1 MVRNCLNTDNCFT
14 MRFQGNSPQAM
25 SLAKGI
31 QQKMLELQDK
41 CARAV
46 SNTEHSGV
54 RRPAHTIAGKLEQA
68 QRWLTNP
75 AVDDKGL
82 GWYGSVL
89 AIYCNKYYRGSY
101 SV

>member
-1 MVRNCLNTDNCFT
+1 
-14 MRFQGNSPQAM
+14 M

-31 QQKMLELQDK
+31 QQKLLELQDK
-41 CARAV
+41 CGRAV

-82 GWYGSVL
+82 GLLTVIILFS
-89 AIYCNKYYRGSY
+89 IN
-101 SV
+101 